1 MLAQRLEACRL
12 WKARHLFRFLQRHRQ
27 AEERRALAGREPAIR
42 RGGFAPAALERLDDY
57 RVQRG
62 VEAPD
67 AFDVQIVKLDGGN
80 TPRAQRLEHRGRR
93 REARDVRTPLPRRTP
108 ERSAGS
114 RTGHESH
121 DLPACKHRPLR
132 SELTLSANI
141 DPYYFGQL
149 TAHSPEATP
158 GRRDYGNYVGILR
171 ALEL

>member
-1 MLAQRLEACRL
+1 AVGFRPMLAQRLEACRL

-57 RVQRG
+57 RVQRAA
-62 VEAPD
+62 EAPP
-67 AFDVQIVKLDGGN
+67 ALDVQIV
-80 TPRAQRLEHRGRR
+80 QR
-93 REARDVRTPLPRRTP
+93 
-108 ERSAGS
+108 AGS

-121 DLPACKHRPLR
+121 ALPACKHRPLR
-132 SELTLSANI
+132 SELTLSAKLE
-141 DPYYFGQL
+141 PEA
-149 TAHSPEATP
+149 AHSPEATP